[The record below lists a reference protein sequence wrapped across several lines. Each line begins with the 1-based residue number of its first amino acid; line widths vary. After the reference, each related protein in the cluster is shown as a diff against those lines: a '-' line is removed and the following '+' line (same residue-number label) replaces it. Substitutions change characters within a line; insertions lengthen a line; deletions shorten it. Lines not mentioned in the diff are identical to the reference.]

1 DLFEGNLEPVDTH
14 FNRAMDE
21 RGKMVPDEAWMNGL
35 KSGPTKTICTP
46 STPIDV
52 PTDYVNLDDVV
63 DDLVDMENAESAS
76 MRVSRAEKRQWRKQS
91 TLVGLNV

>member
-1 DLFEGNLEPVDTH
+1 
-14 FNRAMDE
+14 
-21 RGKMVPDEAWMNGL
+21 MVSSEAWMNGL

-76 MRVSRAEKRQWRKQS
+76 MRVSRAKKRQWRKQS